1 MVRPHKGQ
9 IDVAANMLQILQ
21 DSKLTTRQGQIRV
34 QDAYSLYAACLRF
47 TAQAVLHLTM

>member
-9 IDVAANMLQILQ
+9 IDVATNMLQILQ

-34 QDAYSLYAACLRF
+34 QDAYSLRCLPQIHGASRL
-47 TAQAVLHLTM
+47 ALTM